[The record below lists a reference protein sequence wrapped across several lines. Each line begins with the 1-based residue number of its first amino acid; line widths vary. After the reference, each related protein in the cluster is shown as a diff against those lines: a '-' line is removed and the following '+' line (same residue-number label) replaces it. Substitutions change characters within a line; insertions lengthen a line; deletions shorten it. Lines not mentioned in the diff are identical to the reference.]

1 MRQFFAT
8 LLLFLF
14 LPGAFAQTTKKTDHR
29 PATSKTEAN
38 PATPAAGG
46 TNLPSEATVNA
57 FLQHMFGY
65 DAEIKWQIMAIKPSP
80 AAGMAEIDV
89 VLSNPQGQQSQKLFL
104 TPDHKFAF
112 AGDMIPFGANPF
124 AANQALLQ
132 KAKGPAQGPANAT
145 LTIVEFG
152 DLQCPSCKAA
162 QPTIEKLIADVPNSR
177 LVFEQFP
184 LTQIH
189 NWAMK
194 AAAYGSCVA
203 QQNND
208 AYFKFM
214 KNVYQQQEQITAE
227 NADEKLKTA
236 ATAAGVNADAVAKC
250 AALPATATGIQQSTE
265 LGKALD
271 VTGTPTLFLNGRKIG
286 NVNQLPYDVLK
297 GIAEYQAKQK

>member
-1 MRQFFAT
+1 MRQFSAT
-8 LLLFLF
+8 LLLLLL
-14 LPGAFAQTTKKTDHR
+14 LPVTVAQTTKKTDHH
-29 PATSKTEAN
+29 PATSKTEAK
-38 PATPAAGG
+38 PGTTATDAA
-46 TNLPSEATVNA
+46 NLPSQATVNA

-65 DAEIKWQIMAIKPSP
+65 DTEIKWQVTAIKPSP

-104 TPDHKFAF
+104 TPDQRFAF
-112 AGDMIPFGANPF
+112 AGDMIPFGADPF
-124 AANQALLQ
+124 AANQVLLQ
-132 KAKGPAQGPANAT
+132 KANGPVQGPTNAA
-145 LTIVEFG
+145 LSIVEFG

-162 QPTIEKLIADVPNSR
+162 QPTIEKLLADVPNAR

-194 AAAYGSCVA
+194 ASEYGTCVA

-214 KNVYQQQEQITAE
+214 KDVYQQQEQITAE
-227 NADEKLKTA
+227 NADEKLRAA
-236 ATAAGVNADAVAKC
+236 ATAAGANADAAAACAK
-250 AALPATATGIQQSTE
+250 LPAPAARIQQSLE

-271 VTGTPTLFLNGRKIG
+271 VTGTPTLFLNGRKVA
-286 NVNQLPYDVLK
+286 NVNQLPYDLLK
-297 GIAEYQAKQK
+297 SIAEYQAKQR